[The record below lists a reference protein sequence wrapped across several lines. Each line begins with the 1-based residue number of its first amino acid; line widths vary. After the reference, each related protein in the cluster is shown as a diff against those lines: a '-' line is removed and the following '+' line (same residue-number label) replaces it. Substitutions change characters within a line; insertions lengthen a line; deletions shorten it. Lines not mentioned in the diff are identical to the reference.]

1 MRLIS
6 AVSGVQVP
14 VPAPTFRERR
24 SRRLSTLLAR
34 VIRTIRRAGLIGPG
48 DRIAV
53 ALSGGADSVALTWLL
68 RDIAATTGA
77 TLAGLIHLNHG
88 LRGTE
93 SDGDEAFCRD
103 LASRLG
109 VPFEVRRV
117 NVGELARSRHLSTE
131 AAARLA
137 RYDWFPEAAHR
148 LRATVVATGHTA
160 DDQAETVLLRLLRG
174 SSARGVSGIRIKRGM
189 YVRPLL
195 DCRRSALRQWL
206 EKAGE
211 TWREDAS
218 NNDVRILRNRLR
230 RDVMPILEDLAPGA
244 VRALARHAALAADDE
259 AYLAAIAEKTT
270 SGVVSPAGESRAEV
284 SVLAAHPAIGRRII
298 RILAERAAPGRPL
311 TFRHIEAVRRLAA
324 SDKAIGRLDLPGLF
338 VEKIGSALRFT
349 EAPTHTRDRSQPW
362 MAWPERLLHLPGSV
376 DLPEAGLTLDA
387 RAATSAPFPVSKS
400 SESVA
405 PPGRAW
411 RVSISAASATP
422 SLIVRN
428 RRRGDRFQPLGAPG
442 RRKLQDVLVDK
453 KIPRAERD
461 AVPVVTTS
469 SGEILWVAGVA
480 VAEACRVRTP
490 EDSVLL
496 LELRKYQ

>member
-1 MRLIS
+1 MDDLIA
-6 AVSGVQVP
+6 AV
-14 VPAPTFRERR
+14 A
-24 SRRLSTLLAR
+24 
-34 VIRTIRRAGLIGPG
+34 RTIRRAGLIGPG

-53 ALSGGADSVALTWLL
+53 ALSGGADSVALTFLL

-88 LRGTE
+88 LRGAE
-93 SDGDEAFCRD
+93 SDGDESFCRG
-103 LASRLG
+103 LAARLN
-109 VPFEVRRV
+109 VPFETRRV
-117 NVGELARSRHLSTE
+117 DVGELSRARHLSME

-137 RYDWFPEAAHR
+137 RYDWFPEAARR
-148 LRATVVATGHTA
+148 LTATVVATGHTA
-160 DDQAETVLLRLLRG
+160 DDQAETVLLRLIRG

-195 DCRRSALRQWL
+195 HCRRDALRAWL
-206 EKAGE
+206 TEKGE
-211 TWREDAS
+211 GWREDAS
-218 NNDVRILRNRLR
+218 NDDIRVPRNRLR
-230 RDVMPILEDLAPGA
+230 HEVMPRLEELAPGA
-244 VRALARHAALAADDE
+244 VAALARHAALAADDE
-259 AYLAAIAEKTT
+259 AFLTGVATLRLGQGSLEARPSGQT
-270 SGVVSPAGESRAEV
+270 SPF
-284 SVLAAHPAIGRRII
+284 LLNNQPPAITRRII

-387 RAATSAPFPVSKS
+387 RAATSAPVPVSKP

-405 PPGRAW
+405 QPGHAW